1 MSIFKAPLTLNAVDA
16 LITRMRK
23 IVSTMIPKEKFR
35 KDFEI
40 NDRYT
45 LQHCEGAGVFA
56 WYVYDCGTHLI
67 PLNNIEEV
75 RSFQREWLDGMKQI
89 EGKKP
94 GMVDALYVLN
104 VWTGDFRRVYDF
116 RSCGDLSD
124 RLLKSVS

>member
-1 MSIFKAPLTLNAVDA
+1 MSIFKEPSAPKAVDA

-23 IVSTMIPKEKFR
+23 VVSTMIPKEKFR

-40 NDRYT
+40 NDRNT
-45 LQHCEGAGVFA
+45 LQRCEGAGVFA

-94 GMVDALYVLN
+94 GMDDALYVLN

-116 RSCGDLSD
+116 RSCKDLSNH
-124 RLLKSVS
+124 LLQSVG

>member
-1 MSIFKAPLTLNAVDA
+1 MSIFRNPSTPKAVEA
-16 LITRMRK
+16 LFTRMRRV
-23 IVSTMIPKEKFR
+23 VSTMIPKEKFR

-40 NDRYT
+40 NDKLT
-45 LQHCEGAGVFA
+45 LQHCEGTGVFA

-75 RSFQREWLDGMKQI
+75 RSFQCEWLDGMKQI

-94 GMVDALYVLN
+94 GMDDALYVLN

-116 RSCGDLSD
+116 KSCADLSKH
-124 RLLKSVS
+124 LLQSVS